1 MTGVQTCA
9 LPISVEEAEKEINL
23 WFNKDEIINYR
34 LVQEQIL
41 YDVNLDGI
49 LE

>member
-1 MTGVQTCA
+1 MIDA
-9 LPISVEEAEKEINL
+9 LVNLLPYLAEEGTLCVLA
-23 WFNKDEIINYR
+23 DYRIIH
-34 LVQEQIL
+34 EEIL